1 MDLWKGLTGGL
12 AAVSVLLAV
21 GYVQEKQA
29 ADQAQKQV
37 AQLQAQVQVQKEN
50 SGLKQGDTPQGN
62 PNSQNPPDFQAV
74 QAAEQEA
81 AIKTMLKDTFQ
92 NLFTYDDKNYD
103 HRFDL
108 LQKNAFQDVVK
119 MLKGSGDGSDSLPPL
134 PMKSTVQSVEVYTTV
149 DGADTGHALVNV
161 RSTFT
166 NDEGKSTDQNQ
177 LWDLNLKK
185 MGEKWWIEKI
195 AMLQTAQP
203 FTHP

>member
-1 MDLWKGLTGGL
+1 MDIWKGLTAGL
-12 AAVSVLLAV
+12 AAVSVLLTV

-29 ADQAQKQV
+29 VDQAQKEV
-37 AQLQAQVQVQKEN
+37 TQLQAQVQKGN
-50 SGLKQGDTPQGN
+50 GRGDSSQGQ
-62 PNSQNPPDFQAV
+62 PNSQNPLDNQAV

-81 AIKTMLKDTFQ
+81 VIKAMLKETFQ
-92 NLFTYDDKNYD
+92 NLFTYDNKNYE

-108 LQKNAFQDVVK
+108 LQKNAFQNVVK

-161 RSTFT
+161 KSIFT
-166 NDEGKSTDQNQ
+166 NDEVRSTNLNQ
-177 LWDLNLKK
+177 LFDVDLKK

>member
-1 MDLWKGLTGGL
+1 MDLRKGLTGGL
-12 AAVSVLLAV
+12 AAVSVFLAV

-37 AQLQAQVQVQKEN
+37 AQLQAQVQKGN
-50 SGLKQGDTPQGN
+50 GQGDSSQGY
-62 PNSQNPPDFQAV
+62 PNRQKPPDNQAV

-81 AIKTMLKDTFQ
+81 VIKTMLKDTFQ

-134 PMKSTVQSVEVYTTV
+134 PMKSTVQAIEVYATV
-149 DGADTGHALVNV
+149 DGPETGHALVNL

-177 LWDLNLKK
+177 LFDLNLKK

-195 AMLQTAQP
+195 VLLQTAQP

>member
-1 MDLWKGLTGGL
+1 VNIWKGLTAGL
-12 AAVSVLLAV
+12 AAVSVFLAV

-29 ADQAQKQV
+29 VDQAQKEV
-37 AQLQAQVQVQKEN
+37 TQLKAQVQKEN

-62 PNSQNPPDFQAV
+62 SSSQNPPSNQAI

-81 AIKTMLKDTFQ
+81 VMKAMLKETFQ
-92 NLFTYDDKNYD
+92 NLFTYDNKNYE

-108 LQKNAFQDVVK
+108 LQKNAFQNVVK

-161 RSTFT
+161 KNTFT
-166 NDEGKSTDQNQ
+166 NDEGKTTNLNQ
-177 LWDLNLKK
+177 LFDLDLKK

>member
-1 MDLWKGLTGGL
+1 VDIWKGLTAGL
-12 AAVSVLLAV
+12 AVASVLLAV

-29 ADQAQKQV
+29 VDQAQKEV
-37 AQLQAQVQVQKEN
+37 TQLQTQVQKGN
-50 SGLKQGDTPQGN
+50 RWLKQGDTPQGN
-62 PNSQNPPDFQAV
+62 PNSQNPPSNQAV

-81 AIKTMLKDTFQ
+81 VIKAMLKETFQ
-92 NLFTYDDKNYD
+92 NLFTYDNKNYE

-108 LQKNAFQDVVK
+108 LQKNAFQNVVK

-149 DGADTGHALVNV
+149 EGTDTGHALVNV
-161 RSTFT
+161 KSIFT
-166 NDEGKSTDQNQ
+166 NDEGKTTNLNQ
-177 LWDLNLKK
+177 LFDVDLKK

>member
-1 MDLWKGLTGGL
+1 VNIWKGLTAGL
-12 AAVSVLLAV
+12 AAVSVLLAI

-29 ADQAQKQV
+29 LDQAQKEV
-37 AQLQAQVQVQKEN
+37 TQLKAQVQKEN

-62 PNSQNPPDFQAV
+62 PNSQNPPSNQAV

-81 AIKTMLKDTFQ
+81 VMKAMLKETFQ
-92 NLFTYDDKNYD
+92 NLFTYDNKNYE
-103 HRFDL
+103 HRFDS
-108 LQKNAFQDVVK
+108 LQKNAFQNVVK

-161 RSTFT
+161 KSIFT
-166 NDEGKSTDQNQ
+166 NDEGKTTNLDQ
-177 LWDLNLKK
+177 LFDLELKK